1 MIECLNKNNFSID
14 VKDWISDSEGQTI
27 ENSNVEWDTKYKNKN
42 ELAIRNFVDWAL
54 KFAGDSPIQ
63 PEKYTSHVADSFN
76 RSCLA
81 ILIIRKALSSYMAST
96 EIRHELMQQL
106 SGSEKWVGRAAYY
119 SLKLDKTLIYYPF
132 NELSN
137 LISVPEDQK
146 LVLLHGFL
154 ANEKYYFF
162 RMTVGLSQ
170 LGLFFSDGIEYNVE
184 MSDYINDC
192 YDFGIGREFKTE
204 WSPEM
209 EKSEIERR
217 IREHNQSALNSRDY
231 LSDKARF
238 KMQRIIDGYVE
249 EPVSVFF
256 YIRKAFYYS
265 FIALI
270 IYYCFRYFN

>member
-1 MIECLNKNNFSID
+1 MATT
-14 VKDWISDSEGQTI
+14 G
-27 ENSNVEWDTKYKNKN
+27 
-42 ELAIRNFVDWAL
+42 
-54 KFAGDSPIQ
+54 
-63 PEKYTSHVADSFN
+63 
-76 RSCLA
+76 
-81 ILIIRKALSSYMAST
+81 IIK
-96 EIRHELMQQL
+96 ELMQQL
-106 SGSEKWVGRAAYY
+106 YGCEKWVGRAAFY
-119 SLKLDKTLIYYPF
+119 SLMLDKTLIYYPF
-132 NELSN
+132 NELTN
-137 LISVPEDQK
+137 LVSVPEDEK
-146 LVLLHGFL
+146 LVLLHGLL

-192 YDFGIGREFKTE
+192 YDFGIGREFKTQ

-217 IREHNQSALNSRDY
+217 LRDHNQSALNSSDY

-256 YIRKAFYYS
+256 TLGRLFTI
-265 FIALI
+265 LLLD
-270 IYYCFRYFN
+270 